1 METLNQ
7 FYIFLEKYP
16 FLHLIFWGNEIRNY
30 LVSLIV
36 FVLVFVALRI
46 FRKIILKRIKEFI
59 KKAKNG
65 IGDTLV
71 LILDSIK
78 PSFYWFL
85 AFYAAVNLLNLSD
98 VFSRIVTAIMLV
110 WIAYYAVIA
119 AQFFIDYALDRKFK
133 KENDPGTKEAL
144 TTVGKFAKALLWLF
158 GALLV
163 LSNMGINITSLMA
176 GLGIGGIAIAFAL
189 QNILD
194 DLFSSF
200 AIYFDKPFVPG
211 DFIIIGDYMGVVEK
225 IGVKTTRLRALQ
237 GEEIVVSNRE
247 LTTAKIQ
254 NFKKM
259 KKRRVVFNFGI
270 VYDTPG
276 NKLRKVGETVTK
288 IITEEKLS
296 EFDRVNFIKFGDFSL
311 NFEAVY
317 YILSGDYTEF
327 ANTHENILFKI
338 KEKFEKEKISMAFPT
353 QTVYV
358 DKKK

>member
-1 METLNQ
+1 MEILNQ

-16 FLHLIFWGNEIRNY
+16 FLHLIFWGNEIRDY

-36 FVLVFVALRI
+36 FIVVFVALRI

-59 KKAKNG
+59 EKAKNG
-65 IGDTLV
+65 MGDTLV

-85 AFYAAVNLLNLSD
+85 AFYAAVNLLNLNN
-98 VFSRIVTAIMLV
+98 VFSKIFTAVMLV

-119 AQFFIDYALDRKFK
+119 AQLFIDYALDRKFK

-225 IGVKTTRLRALQ
+225 IGIKTTRLRALQ
-237 GEEIVVSNRE
+237 GEEIVISNRE

-276 NKLRKVGETVTK
+276 NKLRKIGEMVAK
-288 IITEEKLS
+288 IITKEKLS
-296 EFDRVNFIKFGDFSL
+296 EFERVNFIKFGDFSL
-311 NFEAVY
+311 NFEVVY
-317 YILSGDYTEF
+317 YILSGDYIEF
-327 ANTHENILFKI
+327 ANTHENILLEI
-338 KEKFEKEKISMAFPT
+338 KEEFEKEGISMAFPT